1 MAFQNYPLISRI
13 SRVYRREVVAR
24 RFRSVL
30 VRRSH
35 CVRLMPA
42 VLGFCLASLC
52 LAACGGSEVST
63 STTTSP
69 SPATNTIISAWFAAQ
84 RAFDAAAIDSDA
96 HSPRLAATMI
106 SPQLEHVRENLQT
119 FASLGYGARG
129 PTYFGKPKVRDQ
141 SRGPSPCC
149 VMRSRGGD
157 RDRHEDGQTRAWR
170 PGPKRLRAREF
181 GDASDSFW
189 VETCKPDSG
198 CWRML
203 RLVKTLAVVRPID
216 DGRPVLCPPRQLR
229 T

>member
-1 MAFQNYPLISRI
+1 MSPPGSSVHPERENYGISELPLDLSN

-84 RAFDAAAIDSDA
+84 RAFDAAAINSDA

-141 SRGPSPCC
+141 AANQAHVVSC
-149 VMRSRGGD
+149 VHGEEIEIDMKTGKPVPGVLGQSAYELVNSAMRRTASGWKLANQTVVVGG
-157 RDRHEDGQTRAWR
+157 
-170 PGPKRLRAREF
+170 
-181 GDASDSFW
+181 
-189 VETCKPDSG
+189 CSG
-198 CWRML
+198 S
-203 RLVKTLAVVRPID
+203 
-216 DGRPVLCPPRQLR
+216 
-229 T
+229 